1 MKKQMLARVLGTIA
15 TIAALTSISVAAQDS
30 VSTTV
35 TTDSQTAPALSY
47 GAANVLKLARAKIG
61 DETILAYIR
70 KSGQGYGALGASEI
84 IYLHEQGV
92 SDRIVTTMLEQEKKT
107 RDALVAQQAAAQQTL
122 AAAAPS
128 FTTAAPVAAAPQ
140 YQQTYVQPPV
150 TYVQAAPAPLIVM
163 QDSSPRLVDYG
174 IYPSYGYPR
183 YGYGGYGYSYPAV
196 SFSFGYGSSYCGSS
210 HYSSGHYSS
219 GHYNS
224 YHHSG
229 SSYSSGHHR

>member
-1 MKKQMLARVLGTIA
+1 MLARLLGTIA

-30 VSTTV
+30 ASASTTV
-35 TTDSQTAPALSY
+35 TADSQTAPVLSY

-70 KSGQGYGALGASEI
+70 KSGQAYGALGASEI

-107 RDALVAQQAAAQQTL
+107 RDAVVAQQAAAQQTL

-128 FTTAAPVAAAPQ
+128 FTTASPVAPAPQ
-140 YQQTYVQPPV
+140 YQQAYVQPPV

-174 IYPSYGYPR
+174 IYPSYGGYPR

-210 HYSSGHYSS
+210 HYSSGHY
-219 GHYNS
+219 NS
-224 YHHSG
+224 YNH
-229 SSYSSGHHR
+229 SSGHHH